1 MVFPHFLKNPSVE
14 RVDSPLPEISFVV
27 STFKCISD
35 VGAPLERREAH
46 FWGRQIPDVLL
57 ICELI

>member
-35 VGAPLERREAH
+35 VGAPLERREAR
-46 FWGRQIPDVLL
+46 FLGR
-57 ICELI
+57 